1 MAPPTQRA
9 KLVQLQTQLS
19 ESMKWRETEQKEKL
33 WKELVDL
40 YKGKHYQSVATGD
53 RAVVNVAFSTKN
65 VIAPSV
71 AISNPKF
78 MVEARK
84 PESAA
89 QAVVTQEVLNYIWR
103 VYDYQ
108 REFRLAVDDMLT
120 VGHGWIKCGYK
131 ATKPPE
137 VKLADDDD
145 PENAESYGV
154 DDRDASVEGNVES
167 ELYTDWDED
176 RPFAE
181 RISFFDIFVDPHARH
196 PKEMK
201 FIAQRVRR
209 LVVDVKVDSRYEK
222 AAREKASGQHRS
234 AYESGRQDGRD
245 ESQSDEVGT
254 GGYCDVIE
262 FYDLRR
268 KEVSTFLASSEGS
281 DGFLIKPEKIPYA
294 FGNPFVMLRD
304 YEVIDHFYPIG
315 ELEPIKTLQQEL
327 NTTRTQMLN
336 HRSKFARKYMYH
348 SDSWDQI
355 GINGLKSDVDNEMVP
370 YPGDIQDMNNSV
382 IAMPVQGT
390 PAEFYNQSDLIISDI
405 DRVSGTSE
413 YQRGGGQ
420 NIRRTATEAS
430 MIQDASNA
438 RSSDKLASV
447 EHSLGQIGAKLMQLM
462 QQFMTGEHVIRIV
475 GMSHPTWV
483 KFDSDYIQG
492 QFDYTVE
499 AGSTQP
505 YNESFK
511 IQQALDLRDAVGEY
525 VGTFIDPMAFLQ
537 HLLRAFGVKDPG
549 SLLMDQQQG
558 VGAEQPPPPGPGGPG
573 GGIPPGMHEMPD
585 GSMMRDD
592 AHPPGPGG
600 PGGGMPPGMPGMP
613 PGMPGMPPGGM
624 PAGMPGGAIPP
635 EIQAQLAQMSAGQIS

>member
-1 MAPPTQRA
+1 MAPPTQKA
-9 KLVQLQTQLS
+9 KLTQLQGQLD
-19 ESMKWRETEQKEKL
+19 ESMKWRETERKEQL

-40 YKGKHYQSVATGD
+40 YKGKHYSSAATSD

-78 MVEARK
+78 TVEARK
-84 PESAA
+84 PEAAA

-103 VYDYQ
+103 TYDYQ

-137 VKLADDDD
+137 VKLALDDD
-145 PENAESYGV
+145 PEHAESYGV
-154 DDRDASVEGNVES
+154 DDRDETVEGNVES
-167 ELYTDWDED
+167 ELYVDWDDD

-234 AYESGRQDGRD
+234 AYEIGRQDGRD
-245 ESQSDEVGT
+245 ESDNEFGG

-268 KEVSTFLASSEGS
+268 QEVSTFLANGDGA

-294 FGNPFVMLRD
+294 FGSPFVMLRD

-348 SDSWDQI
+348 SDSWDQT

-447 EHSLGQIGAKLMQLM
+447 EHALGQIGARLMQLM
-462 QQFMTGEHVIRIV
+462 QQYMTGEHVIRIV

-483 KFDSDYIQG
+483 KFDADYIQG
-492 QFDYTVE
+492 QFDFSVV

-549 SLLMDQQQG
+549 SMLMGGQQG
-558 VGAEQPPPPGPGGPG
+558 GQPGGPEQPMPPEQGMPPEGMMPEGMMPPGPGGPE
-573 GGIPPGMHEMPD
+573 GMMP
-585 GSMMRDD
+585 
-592 AHPPGPGG
+592 
-600 PGGGMPPGMPGMP
+600 PGMP
-613 PGMPGMPPGGM
+613 PGMPPAGMMPGMPPGE
-624 PAGMPGGAIPP
+624 IPP

>member
-9 KLVQLQTQLS
+9 KLVQLQTQLD
-19 ESMKWRETEQKEKL
+19 ESMKWREQEKKEKL
-33 WKELVDL
+33 WKQLVDL
-40 YKGKHYQSVATGD
+40 YKGKHYNSAATGD

-78 MVEARK
+78 TVEARK
-84 PESAA
+84 PEAAA

-103 VYDYQ
+103 TYDYQ

-120 VGHGWIKCGYK
+120 VGHGWIKVGYK

-137 VKLADDDD
+137 VKLASGDD
-145 PENAESYGV
+145 PEHAESYGV

-167 ELYTDWDED
+167 ELYVDWDDD

-181 RISFFDIFVDPHARH
+181 RVSFFDIFVDPHARH

-222 AAREKASGQHRS
+222 SAREQASTQHRS
-234 AYESGRQDGRD
+234 AYEAGRQDGRD
-245 ESQSDEVGT
+245 EADDVNGG

-268 KEVSTFLASSEGS
+268 QEVSTFLASGDS
-281 DGFLIKPEKIPYA
+281 DGGFLIKPAKIPYA
-294 FGNPFVMLRD
+294 FGSPFVMLRD

-315 ELEPIKTLQQEL
+315 ELEPIKTLQEEL

-348 SDSWDQI
+348 EDSSSSAFV
-355 GINGLKSDVDNEMVP
+355 NGLKSDVDNEMIP
-370 YPGDIQDMNNSV
+370 YPGDIHDMPNAV

-447 EHSLGQIGAKLMQLM
+447 EHSLGQIGGRLMQLM

-475 GMSHPTWV
+475 GMSAPTWV

-492 QFDYTVE
+492 QFDFSVV

-505 YNESFK
+505 HNESFK

-525 VGTFIDPMAFLQ
+525 VGTYIDPMAFLQ

-549 SLLMDQQQG
+549 SMLMGQEQGAPQQPQE
-558 VGAEQPPPPGPGGPG
+558 GAGGPVPPGMGPGG
-573 GGIPPGMHEMPD
+573 
-585 GSMMRDD
+585 
-592 AHPPGPGG
+592 A
-600 PGGGMPPGMPGMP
+600 MPPGMPEMP
-613 PGMPGMPPGGM
+613 PGMPPEGMPQMPPGE
-624 PAGMPGGAIPP
+624 IPP
-635 EIQAQLAQMSAGQIS
+635 EIQAQLAQMSAGQVS

>member
-9 KLVQLQTQLS
+9 KLVQLQSQLS
-19 ESMKWRETEQKEKL
+19 ESMKWRESEQKEKL

-40 YKGKHYQSVATGD
+40 YKGKHYQSAPTAD

-78 MVEARK
+78 TVEARK
-84 PESAA
+84 PEAAA

-103 VYDYQ
+103 TYDYQ

-120 VGHGWIKCGYK
+120 VGHGWIKVGYK

-137 VKLADDDD
+137 VKLADDND
-145 PENAESYGV
+145 PESAESYGV
-154 DDRDASVEGNVES
+154 DDRDESVEGNVES
-167 ELYTDWDED
+167 ELYVDWDDD

-181 RISFFDIFVDPHARH
+181 RVSFFDVFVDPHARH

-209 LVVDVKVDSRYEK
+209 LVNDVKVDSRYEK
-222 AAREKASGQHRS
+222 SAREKASSQHRS
-234 AYESGRQDGRD
+234 AYEGGKQDGRD
-245 ESQSDEVGT
+245 ETDDAHGG

-268 KEVSTFLASSEGS
+268 QEVSTFLRGGEDG
-281 DGFLIKPEKIPYA
+281 GFLIKPEKIPYA

-348 SDSWDQI
+348 SDTWDQV

-370 YPGDIQDMNNSV
+370 YPGDLQDMANSV
-382 IAMPVQGT
+382 VAMPVQGT

-438 RSSDKLASV
+438 RSADKLASV
-447 EHSLGQIGAKLMQLM
+447 EHSLSQIGARLMQLM
-462 QQFMTGEHVIRIV
+462 QQFMTGEHVVRIV

-492 QFDYTVE
+492 QFDFAVE

-505 YNESFK
+505 HNESFK

-525 VGTFIDPMAFLQ
+525 VGVYIDPMAFLQ
-537 HLLRAFGVKDPG
+537 HLLRSFGVKDPG
-549 SLLMDQQQG
+549 SLLMGQPEAA
-558 VGAEQPPPPGPGGPG
+558 VGAEGAPGPEGMPPGGPPQPGMMPPGPGGPG
-573 GGIPPGMHEMPD
+573 G
-585 GSMMRDD
+585 
-592 AHPPGPGG
+592 A
-600 PGGGMPPGMPGMP
+600 MPPIPGE
-613 PGMPGMPPGGM
+613 
-624 PAGMPGGAIPP
+624 IPP
-635 EIQAQLAQMSAGQIS
+635 EVQAQLAQMSAGQIS

>member
-9 KLVQLQTQLS
+9 KLVQLQSQLS
-19 ESMKWRETEQKEKL
+19 ESMKWRESEQKEKL

-40 YKGKHYQSVATGD
+40 YKGKHYQSAATAD

-78 MVEARK
+78 TVEARK
-84 PESAA
+84 PEAAA

-103 VYDYQ
+103 TYDYQ

-120 VGHGWIKCGYK
+120 VGHGWIKVGYK

-137 VKLADDDD
+137 VKLADDND
-145 PENAESYGV
+145 PESAESYGV

-167 ELYTDWDED
+167 EMYVDWDDD

-181 RISFFDIFVDPHARH
+181 RISFFDVFVDPHARH

-209 LVVDVKVDSRYEK
+209 LVNDVKVDSRYEK
-222 AAREKASGQHRS
+222 SAREKASTQHRS
-234 AYESGRQDGRD
+234 AYEGSEQDGRD
-245 ESQSDEVGT
+245 EADDAHGG

-268 KEVSTFLASSEGS
+268 QEVSTFLRGGEDG
-281 DGFLIKPEKIPYA
+281 GFLIKPEKIPYA

-348 SDSWDQI
+348 SDTWDQV

-370 YPGDIQDMNNSV
+370 YPGDLQDMAHSV

-438 RSSDKLASV
+438 RSADKLASV
-447 EHSLGQIGAKLMQLM
+447 EHSLSQIGARLMQLM
-462 QQFMTGEHVIRIV
+462 QQFMTGEHVVRIV

-492 QFDYTVE
+492 QFDFAVE

-505 YNESFK
+505 HNESFK

-525 VGTFIDPMAFLQ
+525 VGVYIDPMAFLQ
-537 HLLRAFGVKDPG
+537 HLLRSFGVKDPG
-549 SLLMDQQQG
+549 SLLMGQPEAA
-558 VGAEQPPPPGPGGPG
+558 VGAEGAPGPEGMPPGGPPQPGMMPPGPGGPG
-573 GGIPPGMHEMPD
+573 G
-585 GSMMRDD
+585 
-592 AHPPGPGG
+592 A
-600 PGGGMPPGMPGMP
+600 MPPIPGE
-613 PGMPGMPPGGM
+613 
-624 PAGMPGGAIPP
+624 IPP
-635 EIQAQLAQMSAGQIS
+635 EVQAQLAQMSAGQIS

>member
-9 KLVQLQTQLS
+9 KLSQLQEQLS
-19 ESMKWRETEQKEKL
+19 ESMRWRESERKERL

-40 YKGKHYQSVATGD
+40 YKGKHYSSAATSD
-53 RAVVNVAFSTKN
+53 RAVVNIAFATKN

-78 MVEARK
+78 TVEARK
-84 PESAA
+84 PEAAA

-103 VYDYQ
+103 TYDYQ

-120 VGHGWIKCGYK
+120 VGHGWIKVGYK

-137 VKLADDDD
+137 IKLADDGD

-154 DDRDASVEGNVES
+154 DDRDETVAGNVES
-167 ELYTDWDED
+167 ELYVDWDDD

-209 LVVDVKVDSRYEK
+209 LVNDVKVDSRYEK
-222 AAREKASGQHRS
+222 AARILASSDHRS
-234 AYESGRQDGRD
+234 AYEVGAQDGRD
-245 ESQSDEVGT
+245 ESDTNFGG

-268 KEVSTFLASSEGS
+268 QEVSTFLAGGSGSE
-281 DGFLIKPEKIPYA
+281 DGFLIKPDRIPYA

-304 YEVIDHFYPIG
+304 YEVIDHFYPMG
-315 ELEPIKTLQQEL
+315 ELEAIKTLQQEL

-348 SDSWDQI
+348 SDSWDQT

-370 YPGDIQDMNNSV
+370 YPGDLQDMNNSV

-438 RSSDKLASV
+438 RSADKLSSI
-447 EHSLGQIGAKLMQLM
+447 EHSLSQIGGRLIQLM
-462 QQFMTGEHVIRIV
+462 QQFMTGEHVVRIV

-492 QFDYTVE
+492 QFDFAVE

-505 YNESFK
+505 YNASFK

-525 VGTFIDPMAFLQ
+525 VGQFIDPMAFLQ

-549 SLLMDQQQG
+549 SLLMGQPGG
-558 VGAEQPPPPGPGGPG
+558 VGAEQPPAPGPEGMPPEQGMMPPGGE
-573 GGIPPGMHEMPD
+573 MHEMPD
-585 GSMMRDD
+585 GSMM
-592 AHPPGPGG
+592 PGAQHAA
-600 PGGGMPPGMPGMP
+600 PGGGMPGMS
-613 PGMPGMPPGGM
+613 GG
-624 PAGMPGGAIPP
+624 IPP
-635 EIQAQLAQMSAGQIS
+635 EIQAQLAQMSAGQVS